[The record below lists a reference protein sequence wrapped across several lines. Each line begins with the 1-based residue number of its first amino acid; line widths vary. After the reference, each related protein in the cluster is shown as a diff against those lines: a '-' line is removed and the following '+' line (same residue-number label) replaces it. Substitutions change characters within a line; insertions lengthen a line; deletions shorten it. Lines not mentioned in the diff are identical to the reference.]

1 MKSVTIAIRN
11 KTQRIIGLLCININ
25 LDVPVSQFLQCFMTT
40 EHMNE
45 TSSVNFASS
54 VEDLVAQ
61 TIEKTIEE
69 VIRIALLPIILKT
82 DKSSFL
88 FTKKAFLILKMR
100 LI

>member
-1 MKSVTIAIRN
+1 M
-11 KTQRIIGLLCININ
+11 
-25 LDVPVSQFLQCFMTT
+25 SQFLQCFMPT
-40 EHMNE
+40 EHTNE
-45 TSSVNFASS
+45 TSSVNFANS

-69 VIRIALLPIILKT
+69 VNADRAVANNTKT

-88 FTKKAFLILKMR
+88 FTKKGILILKMR